1 MLCLQVPW
9 LVQMAKQALAEGKC
23 VVIGLQSTGEAR
35 TADVVSERGEELDDF
50 VSGPRVS
57 SSPHICDAGM
67 LGFICEPCS
76 MHEEPELCLMSI
88 VCHAGFQLVW
98 MMNVLHHSK
107 ACVRA
112 GCLLARLLA
121 QGLGLPPCSLAVC
134 QLLA

>member
-1 MLCLQVPW
+1 MLRLQVPW
-9 LVQMAKQALAEGKC
+9 LVHMAKQALAEGKC

-67 LGFICEPCS
+67 LGPIYEPCS
-76 MHEEPELCLMSI
+76 MHELCLISN

-107 ACVRA
+107 ACVRV
-112 GCLLARLLA
+112 GCLLARLLG
-121 QGLGLPPCSLAVC
+121 QGLGLPPCSLVVC